1 MSSIINYVPITI
13 AGSHGLTQFTDATV
27 TDSSYGTLTEL
38 TAATGT
44 TYNASTGEMVIT
56 SNSHGLT
63 TSSLIRIKPESLRF
77 TCTSDNNECV
87 LAHPR
92 KSDTTAYNKVLK
104 VTAVT
109 TNTFTVNV
117 GASPVGQQYAHT
129 FVGADTNGIVVLGY
143 TTSDCAD
150 VVSTVNNLLDITED
164 TISEAIGTTS
174 NAANGDH
181 LATITK
187 VTPAIEFV
195 GATVDAYRTNSF
207 IGKYHDGTDDVV
219 YTHQLDTDSQYRFR
233 DAANLIRANSAVI
246 VDKAF

>member
-1 MSSIINYVPITI
+1 M
-13 AGSHGLTQFTDATV
+13 LT
-27 TDSSYGTLTEL
+27 S
-38 TAATGT
+38 
-44 TYNASTGEMVIT
+44 
-56 SNSHGLT
+56 
-63 TSSLIRIKPESLRF
+63 
-77 TCTSDNNECV
+77 
-87 LAHPR
+87 R

-117 GASPVGQQYAHT
+117 GASPVDQQYAHT

-174 NAANGDH
+174 NAADGDH

-207 IGKYHDGTDDVV
+207 IGRYHDGTDDVV

-246 VDKAF
+246 VDKASADMLTRYPDLASDMPRNVGGSDAGTERCKTDLAIIVGEMAKDIEFGGNANTVTAAKFYLNTNNEIQHIRLRYGNLSMHMTDLVIT